1 MKPYDFEVWYETY
14 FGNIPQISFEQFVE
28 VATVE
33 NKKEGVRTISEDMH
47 QICLKYFK
55 LEKQYKIQW
64 SNFTKRAKKSDDGN
78 YEDFWFYKKK

>member
-33 NKKEGVRTISEDMH
+33 SELH
-47 QICLKYFK
+47 RPKGQCF
-55 LEKQYKIQW
+55 
-64 SNFTKRAKKSDDGN
+64 
-78 YEDFWFYKKK
+78 